1 MLQKVHPKVCNHGEG
16 AFSVITNLRM
26 ELFEAL
32 VSTVSRLPHHLI
44 DKYETSARDQQ
55 QQPAELTLLE
65 YRYLERDREMRRLL
79 FFSL

>member
-1 MLQKVHPKVCNHGEG
+1 MLVAAFNQEKALVG

-26 ELFEAL
+26 DLFEAL
-32 VSTVSRLPHHLI
+32 VSTVSKLPHHLI
-44 DKYETSARDQQ
+44 DKYETSARDQ

>member
-1 MLQKVHPKVCNHGEG
+1 MKVVG
-16 AFSVITNLRM
+16 AFSVIMNLRM

-32 VSTVSRLPHHLI
+32 VSTVSTVSRLPHHLI
-44 DKYETSARDQQ
+44 DKYETSARDQ